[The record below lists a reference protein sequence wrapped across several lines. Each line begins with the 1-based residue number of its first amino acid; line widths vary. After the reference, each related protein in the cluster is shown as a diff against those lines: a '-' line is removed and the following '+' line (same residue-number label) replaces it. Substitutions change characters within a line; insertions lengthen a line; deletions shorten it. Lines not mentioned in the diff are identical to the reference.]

1 MRGREGGR
9 EGGRVSDGSGRR
21 EGGRKIEANTLF
33 SSLRIKRL
41 TCRME
46 MGEEEEEGPLRWREG
61 RKEGGREE
69 GREGGQLTF
78 MSMYDFSVKQCSG
91 KRERA

>member
-1 MRGREGGR
+1 
-9 EGGRVSDGSGRR
+9 
-21 EGGRKIEANTLF
+21 
-33 SSLRIKRL
+33 
-41 TCRME
+41 
-46 MGEEEEEGPLRWREG
+46 MGEEEEEGPLRWRKG